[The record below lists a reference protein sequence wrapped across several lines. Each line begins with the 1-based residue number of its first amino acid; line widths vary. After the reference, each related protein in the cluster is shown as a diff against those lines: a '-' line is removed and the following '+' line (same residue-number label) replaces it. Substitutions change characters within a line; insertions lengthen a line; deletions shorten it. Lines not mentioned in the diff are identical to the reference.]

1 MHWRAFSC
9 LSGVLWLPI
18 GLMGGRSAKTDQT
31 GGFLRYHVPLIVY
44 AALVLAVS
52 SIPNLKSP
60 DVPAF
65 LPLDKVAHFVEYAV
79 LAFLALR
86 SVERLVQRRAVAWT
100 YAFTAVF
107 AVVDE
112 YHQKFVPGRQ
122 FDMFDLVADLAGAAA
137 ALVLI
142 LIIRR
147 RRSGATR

>member
-1 MHWRAFSC
+1 
-9 LSGVLWLPI
+9 
-18 GLMGGRSAKTDQT
+18 MGGQSAKADQT
-31 GGFLRYHVPLIVY
+31 GGFLRYHVPLLAY
-44 AALVLAVS
+44 AVLVLGVS

-86 SVERLVQRRAVAWT
+86 SVERLVRKCAVAWT
-100 YAFTAVF
+100 FAFAAVF

-112 YHQKFVPGRQ
+112 YHQKFIPGRQ
-122 FDMFDLVADLAGAAA
+122 FDVVDLVADLAGAAM

-147 RRSGATR
+147 RHSGATR